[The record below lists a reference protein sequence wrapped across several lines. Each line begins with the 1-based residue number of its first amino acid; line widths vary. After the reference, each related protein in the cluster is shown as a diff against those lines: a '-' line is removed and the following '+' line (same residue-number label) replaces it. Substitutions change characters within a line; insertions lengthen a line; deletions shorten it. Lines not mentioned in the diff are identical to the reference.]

1 MQKLCKKI
9 AESRKFI
16 LVIAIVLLIPSV
28 FGSLKT
34 KINYDLLSYLPEE
47 LDTMKAQEILKDNFN
62 TGTISMLIVENM
74 DSKDVVDLKNKIAKV
89 PSVEEAIW
97 IDDLADTTVPQDIY
111 PEEVK
116 NLFYSGEN
124 STMILITMS
133 EGSSAEETQEAIEEI
148 RHLTDKEIFLGGT
161 AGIVKDTKDLADK
174 ETPFYVLLAVALSVL
189 VLSLTMTSYVTP
201 IIFLTSIGIAI
212 IYNFGTNVFLGQ
224 ISYVT
229 KALAAVLQL
238 GVTMDYS
245 IFLLHR
251 YDEERAVT
259 EDRTEAMASA
269 IEKTFA
275 SITGSSLTTI
285 AGFMALIV
293 MELTLGKDIGIVMA
307 KGVLLGV
314 LCTLTIL
321 PALILTFDRVI
332 HKYNHKQLLPEFK
345 GTAKFVTKH
354 YKAFIAVFIVLF
366 IPAIY
371 GNSHAKVY
379 YNLDRSLPQDLPSIV
394 ATNKMK
400 NDYNMTSTNMILV
413 REDLDGYNKKQMI
426 DEIENLDG
434 ISSVIALEKVLGP
447 RVPIDFLPQ
456 DLMKMVKSDGYERL
470 IINSKYAAAS
480 DEVNNQLDDIEKIV
494 KKYDSEGLIGGEA
507 PLTKDLIRIADSDF
521 KKVNVVSIVAIFAI
535 IALVFKSLTIPILLV
550 LAIELAI
557 FINMGIPFYT
567 GTVIP
572 FIASIVIGTIQLG
585 ATVDYAILLTSRF
598 KDERNAGLD
607 KFEAVE
613 VAVQSSAKSIVT
625 SALTFF
631 AATAGVG
638 LISKLEMISSLCNLM
653 SRGALISMFVIIFIL
668 PSILL
673 VCDGIIEKTSK
684 GFGKNVEERAMKDAI

>member
-9 AESRKFI
+9 ADSRKFI
-16 LVIAIVLLIPSV
+16 LVLAIILLIPSAI
-28 FGSLKT
+28 GALKT

-62 TGTISMLIVENM
+62 TGTISMLIAENM
-74 DSKDVVDLKNKIAKV
+74 DSKDVVDLKNKIKEV

-148 RHLTDKEIFLGGT
+148 RNITDKEIFLGGT

-174 ETPFYVLLAVALSVL
+174 ETPFYVLLAVALSIL

-201 IIFLTSIGIAI
+201 VIFLASIGIAI
-212 IYNFGTNVFLGQ
+212 IYNFGTNIFLGQ

-251 YDEERAVT
+251 YDEERELT
-259 EDRTEAMASA
+259 EDRTEAMANA
-269 IEKTFA
+269 IEKTFS

-307 KGVLLGV
+307 KGVLIGV
-314 LCTLTIL
+314 ICTLTVL
-321 PALILTFDRVI
+321 PSLILTFDKAI
-332 HKYNHKQLLPEFK
+332 HKYNHKQLLPEFNK
-345 GTAKFVTKH
+345 TAKFVTKH
-354 YKAFIAVFIVLF
+354 YKAFIALF
-366 IPAIY
+366 IILFVPAIY

-379 YNLDRSLPQDLPSIV
+379 YNLDKSLPQDLPSIV

-426 DEIENLDG
+426 DEIEDLDG
-434 ISSVIALEKVLGP
+434 ITSVIALEKFLGP
-447 RVPIDFLPQ
+447 RVPVDFLPK
-456 DLMKMVKSDGYERL
+456 DIVKLIKNDGYERFVV
-470 IINSKYAAAS
+470 NSEYAAAS
-480 DEVNNQLDDIEKIV
+480 DEANNQLDDIGKIV
-494 KKYDSEGLIGGEA
+494 KSYDSQGLVGGEA
-507 PLTKDLIRIADSDF
+507 PLTKDLITIADNDF
-521 KKVNVVSIVAIFAI
+521 KKVNVVSIIAIFVI
-535 IALVFKSLTIPILLV
+535 IAIVFKSITIPVLLV
-550 LAIELAI
+550 LSIELAI
-557 FINMGIPFYT
+557 FINMGLPFYT

-598 KDERNAGLD
+598 KDERNAGLN
-607 KFEAVE
+607 KFDAIE

-638 LISKLEMISSLCNLM
+638 MISKLEMISSLCNLM
-653 SRGALISMFVIIFIL
+653 SRGAIISMFVIIFIL

-684 GFGKNVEERAMKDAI
+684 GFGKNVEERKMKDAI